1 MKQGYKLVPI
11 VLFIVGVLFSGS
23 LKAQD
28 TLVVEWLNEAQTEV
42 LRNSLYETILADTT
56 AEGERVANRVY
67 KLRQGGF
74 YYIQES
80 IQNNGWHLNIVGEPG
95 DPSDEAANPPML
107 QITTRLDGNTPGKMF
122 NIRGDFT
129 LKNVI
134 LNGKTTDG
142 GLQYEIIDV
151 RYDNGQFTFDNVIFE
166 YAQWGIIGFYSPG
179 ADIYYTN
186 NLSRNFLNESQPWG
200 GRGFSVWSDAD
211 TIWVENNTFHNVG
224 FTTIQVEGASANF
237 VWFNHNTIVNNGRQL
252 MLWNWVKEGYFTN
265 NLILNP
271 FWQGEDASQISA
283 ERLASDD
290 QQYSGLFVV
299 DPIPSQYGLDA
310 QRKFVIA
317 NNAFHLEEEYDT
329 YFTTDNDT
337 FDIRRQPLVSVE
349 VENFFGDYDNMV
361 IKDNMFDQ
369 GEPGFGAYADN
380 HAERIN
386 FATDLRNGVN
396 PPRMYYWDP
405 NRLASNE
412 SIQWPLP
419 DDLAYTDAAYM
430 EGGVTGYPMGDLNWF
445 PSEKSDWQ
453 ANKDAEAQ
461 AILDQV
467 GPAPEVV
474 FQGTLEGESG
484 IFTGDAEVAS
494 APDRNLARIEAG
506 GNIVWEGVDVT
517 AGSYDLV
524 VSHRTWYAD
533 GSVARQ
539 TDLVVNG
546 GASTPIQIGVEQD
559 GTTWS
564 RVKVEA
570 VALDASNTI
579 ALNKSWGYMEYE
591 FVQILEAGTDTEVM
605 KLWPGEADLV
615 GGGSFLCSDA
625 EGTCA
630 RGDGFAALGSGG
642 SASYTYDAPGTGSY
656 VVRLNAMLTAEGSS
670 DFELFIDDVSYGTA
684 TITGNVNSIQQIDF
698 SGVNLSLGSNEVK
711 ITSTGS
717 VGVDFVDFFS
727 VGTLSTPNET
737 EEKAEGFELSQN
749 YPNPFNPSTNINFTL
764 PIASDVQL
772 TVFNLLGQKVATL
785 ISEKRAAGNHT
796 VRFDA
801 RSLSSGIYFYQ
812 LKAGNF
818 TLQRKMTLIK

>member
-396 PPRMYYWDP
+396 PPRLP
-405 NRLASNE
+405 N
-412 SIQWPLP
+412 
-419 DDLAYTDAAYM
+419 
-430 EGGVTGYPMGDLNWF
+430 G
-445 PSEKSDWQ
+445 
-453 ANKDAEAQ
+453 
-461 AILDQV
+461 
-467 GPAPEVV
+467 
-474 FQGTLEGESG
+474 
-484 IFTGDAEVAS
+484 
-494 APDRNLARIEAG
+494 
-506 GNIVWEGVDVT
+506 
-517 AGSYDLV
+517 
-524 VSHRTWYAD
+524 
-533 GSVARQ
+533 
-539 TDLVVNG
+539 
-546 GASTPIQIGVEQD
+546 
-559 GTTWS
+559 
-564 RVKVEA
+564 
-570 VALDASNTI
+570 
-579 ALNKSWGYMEYE
+579 
-591 FVQILEAGTDTEVM
+591 
-605 KLWPGEADLV
+605 
-615 GGGSFLCSDA
+615 
-625 EGTCA
+625 
-630 RGDGFAALGSGG
+630 
-642 SASYTYDAPGTGSY
+642 
-656 VVRLNAMLTAEGSS
+656 
-670 DFELFIDDVSYGTA
+670 
-684 TITGNVNSIQQIDF
+684 
-698 SGVNLSLGSNEVK
+698 
-711 ITSTGS
+711 
-717 VGVDFVDFFS
+717 
-727 VGTLSTPNET
+727 
-737 EEKAEGFELSQN
+737 
-749 YPNPFNPSTNINFTL
+749 
-764 PIASDVQL
+764 
-772 TVFNLLGQKVATL
+772 
-785 ISEKRAAGNHT
+785 
-796 VRFDA
+796 
-801 RSLSSGIYFYQ
+801 
-812 LKAGNF
+812 
-818 TLQRKMTLIK
+818 